1 MISFNAFML
10 VYDKRTTPS
19 HRQRNLS
26 SEIGL
31 FFASH
36 WFNRLSSTMVSLQ
49 EILAQSDLERN
60 GAQDCGHKARLS
72 WRIFHFLDA
81 KYLSRLLV
89 NQPTIWDQTFR
100 TPIDAGLLVF
110 KFRAWE
116 YKRELAPQA
125 MDQLLVSDGFQP
137 TPVDH
142 GCGSKGSQ
150 KTPKS
155 RNASPKHVEHPGNN
169 ISARDWEGF
178 TPMLAPLPQPTKTDC
193 NAPSKHVSPRATN
206 HGSASDKEGLQ
217 PTQRGHGAASG
228 QEDGNTHGDGNGS
241 QPTPED
247 YGPPE
252 AALTR
257 WLDVEHKLKNM
268 NKRSFEKLKWTRE

>member
-26 SEIGL
+26 SEI
-31 FFASH
+31 
-36 WFNRLSSTMVSLQ
+36 
-49 EILAQSDLERN
+49 
-60 GAQDCGHKARLS
+60 
-72 WRIFHFLDA
+72 
-81 KYLSRLLV
+81 
-89 NQPTIWDQTFR
+89 
-100 TPIDAGLLVF
+100 AGLLVF
-110 KFRAWE
+110 NFRAWE
-116 YKRELAPQA
+116 YKREFAPQA

-142 GCGSKGSQ
+142 GWGSKGSQ
-150 KTPKS
+150 KT
-155 RNASPKHVEHPGNN
+155 
-169 ISARDWEGF
+169 
-178 TPMLAPLPQPTKTDC
+178 PTKTDC

-228 QEDGNTHGDGNGS
+228 QDGNTHGDGNGS

-247 YGPPE
+247 YGPAE

-268 NKRSFEKLKWTRE
+268 NKKAQAIGAPDHRQLSPTPHHHHLGHHGTLSSQYKPTIIS

>member
-36 WFNRLSSTMVSLQ
+36 WFNRLSSTMVSVQ

-89 NQPTIWDQTFR
+89 NQPNYHMG
-100 TPIDAGLLVF
+100 P
-110 KFRAWE
+110 
-116 YKRELAPQA
+116 
-125 MDQLLVSDGFQP
+125 
-137 TPVDH
+137 
-142 GCGSKGSQ
+142 
-150 KTPKS
+150 
-155 RNASPKHVEHPGNN
+155 N
-169 ISARDWEGF
+169 ISDTNRRRPFGV
-178 TPMLAPLPQPTKTDC
+178 Q
-193 NAPSKHVSPRATN
+193 VSRMGVQT
-206 HGSASDKEGLQ
+206 
-217 PTQRGHGAASG
+217 
-228 QEDGNTHGDGNGS
+228 
-241 QPTPED
+241 
-247 YGPPE
+247 
-252 AALTR
+252 
-257 WLDVEHKLKNM
+257 
-268 NKRSFEKLKWTRE
+268 

>member
-36 WFNRLSSTMVSLQ
+36 WFNRLSSTMVSVQ

-72 WRIFHFLDA
+72 WRIFHSLDG

-100 TPIDAGLLVF
+100 TPIEAGLLVF
-110 KFRAWE
+110 NFRAWE
-116 YKRELAPQA
+116 YKRELAPRT
-125 MDQLLVSDGFQP
+125 MDQLLIRRASSQR
-137 TPVDH
+137 
-142 GCGSKGSQ
+142 KGGMEQ
-150 KTPKS
+150 LLGKKMGIHMGMAT
-155 RNASPKHVEHPGNN
+155 
-169 ISARDWEGF
+169 
-178 TPMLAPLPQPTKTDC
+178 
-193 NAPSKHVSPRATN
+193 APS
-206 HGSASDKEGLQ
+206 
-217 PTQRGHGAASG
+217 QRQRIMDHPK
-228 QEDGNTHGDGNGS
+228 QH
-241 QPTPED
+241 
-247 YGPPE
+247 
-252 AALTR
+252 
-257 WLDVEHKLKNM
+257 
-268 NKRSFEKLKWTRE
+268 